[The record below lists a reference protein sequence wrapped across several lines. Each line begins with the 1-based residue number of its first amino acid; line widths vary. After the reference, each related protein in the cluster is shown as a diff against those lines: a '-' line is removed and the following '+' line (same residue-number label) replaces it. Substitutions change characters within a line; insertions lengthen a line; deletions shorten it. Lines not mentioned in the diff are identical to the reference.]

1 MNNEKI
7 TIADITKR
15 WRLIVATTIIFAL
28 ITFIV
33 SALLPVK
40 YQSDVSVI
48 VVQEQASEKVD
59 AFSATKSAEFLSN
72 IFTRVIYTTSFF
84 NAVQDAPFDVKRNFS
99 HDAEE
104 REEEWK
110 KLISV
115 KKVNNTGIIHI
126 SVFDE
131 SRKTAEETA
140 KAIAYILTTKGEEY
154 HGGGER
160 VGVRLIDGPN
170 TPLRPTVPHILSN
183 TIIGALLGF
192 VLAIIVVY
200 FFPDKF
206 CLASRKNRDV
216 ETTDFATPVTVV
228 ASTSQE
234 QEEIALYDDD
244 KNVDTVDEHFK
255 NAHGTIEFD
264 EEKEEYYDVEVDELH
279 DRISHFSKSARIQE
293 ASAPFSTL

>member
-7 TIADITKR
+7 TMEDITKR

-28 ITFIV
+28 ISFIV

-59 AFSATKSAEFLSN
+59 AFSATKSAEFLGN

-84 NAVQDAPFDVKRNFS
+84 NAVQDAPFDVRRDFS
-99 HDAEE
+99 HDSED
-104 REEEWK
+104 REKEWQ

-115 KKVNNTGIIHI
+115 KKVNNTGIINI

-140 KAIAYILTTKGEEY
+140 KAIAYILTTKGGEY

-160 VGVRLIDGPN
+160 VSVRLIDGPN

-183 TIIGALLGF
+183 TLMGALFGF
-192 VLAIIVVY
+192 VLALIVVY

-206 CLASRKNRDV
+206 RLASRKSENV
-216 ETTDFATPVTVV
+216 ETVGFATEETVV

-234 QEEIALYDDD
+234 QETVNSEHADTIDD
-244 KNVDTVDEHFK
+244 HFK

-264 EEKEEYYDVEVDELH
+264 EEKEEYYNTEVDELH
-279 DRISHFSKSARIQE
+279 DRISQFSNSTRIQE
-293 ASAPFSTL
+293 TSAPFSTL